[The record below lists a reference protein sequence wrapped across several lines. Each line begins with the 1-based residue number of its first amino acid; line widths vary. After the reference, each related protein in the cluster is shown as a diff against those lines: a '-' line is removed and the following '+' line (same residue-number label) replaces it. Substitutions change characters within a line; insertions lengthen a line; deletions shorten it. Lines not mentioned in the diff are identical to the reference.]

1 MKSFSLMTSALAL
14 AAAAIAVPA
23 SAQTTINFSSLETV
37 LVNPMDMNNKMTALW
52 TGWATQVYEYNMP
65 YIELKNDSNA
75 PFAVETFRMS
85 IGDTNYNFSNI
96 FFRKESTNSY
106 PYAANGEY
114 ALTGFSTPNIEFAT
128 GIEDGGNTLL
138 VDFSA
143 RGGLKPGEV
152 VRFQVDLDRDSD
164 IGGMK
169 MFADYPSV
177 FFTPNGGADTTG
189 NSVISLSYVGTNQTT
204 STTLPN
210 YSMSAATTGYLTT
223 PRPYSVM
230 QPIDVFPDV
239 PVGFPEIPEPTAG
252 MLAAIAV
259 AAVAARRKV

>member
-1 MKSFSLMTSALAL
+1 MKPFLLIPGLLAL
-14 AAAAIAVPA
+14 VAITAPAA
-23 SAQTTINFSSLETV
+23 AQTTINFSSLETV
-37 LVNPMDMNNKMTALW
+37 LANPMGMNDKMTALW

-65 YIELKNDSNA
+65 FIELKNDSNA

-85 IGDTNYNFSNI
+85 IGDENYGFSNV
-96 FFRKESTNSY
+96 FFRKEETNSY
-106 PYAANGEY
+106 PFTANGEY
-114 ALTGFSTPNIEFAT
+114 ALTGFSTPDIEFAT
-128 GIEDGGNTLL
+128 GIEDGGDTLL

-143 RGGLKPGEV
+143 RGGLQPGEV
-152 VRFQVDLDRDSD
+152 VRFQVDIDRDTD
-164 IGGMK
+164 VGGMK
-169 MFADYPSV
+169 LFADYPSV

-189 NSVISLSYVGTNQTT
+189 NSVIKMSYVGTSQTT

-210 YSMSAATTGYLTT
+210 YSMSDATTGFLTT

-252 MLAAIAV
+252 MLAALATATV
-259 AAVAARRKV
+259 VARRKA